1 MQCNGI
7 SKLHLFCVQKTIDQY
22 HLLPYSHFSEVRGG
36 GGGGGGAGAGAEG
49 REGQKRQVRSTRGFV
64 TKNVHSLTTLL
75 SHSKV
80 IREYSYKCIK

>member
-1 MQCNGI
+1 MVYHYIVHMERNLYGLP
-7 SKLHLFCVQKTIDQY
+7 LHW
-22 HLLPYSHFSEVRGG
+22 GG
-36 GGGGGGAGAGAEG
+36 GGAEG
-49 REGQKRQVRSTRGFV
+49 REGLKRRVRSTRGFV